1 MRLLKIGRDAQ
12 CNIVINSQVVSG
24 IHAEMT
30 LMNSGDILLED
41 KNSHNGTFVNGNKLV
56 PNTPCNVK
64 RGDKITFGNVELQWS
79 QVPPQPDT
87 SMYSAI
93 YEIGSNFNN
102 DIQLSGATVSRFH
115 ATIVKDRKNRVF
127 IIDHSKNGTTV
138 DGIRI
143 QSDVPHRLK
152 SSSVV
157 VCGGVPLEWKSRVQ
171 MPTQAWKVILAVAA
185 SILVLFGVGF
195 GAWKIIDGG
204 DKKYTDDKL
213 YSMYNNSVVMIR
225 GLYHYKVT
233 AGDLDLSV
241 FGIRNEFVAIGVKYV
256 AFDALT
262 PQQIVMYGTYN
273 ATGFF
278 VSEDGKLITNL
289 HVVKPWLFDNAR
301 AKLEEEIK
309 KIIAQKVATHDVYKT
324 LFTQSASSY
333 SAYISMV
340 KVEGILD
347 GLQFVPQGR
356 YFSQENAITCR
367 VLSAGEDTDN
377 DLALIQSEKGEL
389 PSKARYVNVTDSIVL
404 TNDNYKVGTHMF
416 TLGFPFGDGLQNDK
430 SEKGIQALAHGGSIT
445 QADTEFSFGF
455 NAPSYGGASGSPVF
469 DEKGFLMGV
478 VNSGVSQSQGFNF
491 AIKAKH
497 VKDLI
502 DNPHR
507 K

>member
-1 MRLLKIGRDAQ
+1 MEYLPA
-12 CNIVINSQVVSG
+12 
-24 IHAEMT
+24 
-30 LMNSGDILLED
+30 
-41 KNSHNGTFVNGNKLV
+41 
-56 PNTPCNVK
+56 
-64 RGDKITFGNVELQWS
+64 
-79 QVPPQPDT
+79 
-87 SMYSAI
+87 
-93 YEIGSNFNN
+93 
-102 DIQLSGATVSRFH
+102 
-115 ATIVKDRKNRVF
+115 
-127 IIDHSKNGTTV
+127 
-138 DGIRI
+138 
-143 QSDVPHRLK
+143 
-152 SSSVV
+152 
-157 VCGGVPLEWKSRVQ
+157 
-171 MPTQAWKVILAVAA
+171 
-185 SILVLFGVGF
+185 
-195 GAWKIIDGG
+195 
-204 DKKYTDDKL
+204 
-213 YSMYNNSVVMIR
+213 
-225 GLYHYKVT
+225 
-233 AGDLDLSV
+233 
-241 FGIRNEFVAIGVKYV
+241 
-256 AFDALT
+256 
-262 PQQIVMYGTYN
+262 
-273 ATGFF
+273 
-278 VSEDGKLITNL
+278 
-289 HVVKPWLFDNAR
+289 
-301 AKLEEEIK
+301 
-309 KIIAQKVATHDVYKT
+309 
-324 LFTQSASSY
+324 
-333 SAYISMV
+333 
-340 KVEGILD
+340 